1 MNWNQLRVEEE
12 IERFV
17 RISESNRFDHG
28 AIDPLKVV
36 TFGNFSSLNI
46 RVIPYRG
53 EQYKENCKENI
64 IRIIFERKGGL
75 GNMRNIFVVRNINH
89 SIDQ

>member
-1 MNWNQLRVEEE
+1 MF
-12 IERFV
+12 IHI
-17 RISESNRFDHG
+17 RI
-28 AIDPLKVV
+28 P
-36 TFGNFSSLNI
+36 
-46 RVIPYRG
+46 VIPYSR

-75 GNMRNIFVVRNINH
+75 GNMRNIFMVRNINH